1 MNGFVQR
8 GPTLTASITIEIYV
22 KYSLLLKHCTSRG
35 QVAKIA
41 R

>member
-22 KYSLLLKHCTSRG
+22 KYSLLLKHCSRG